1 MIRQIQENEFTEA
14 INRNITTI
22 VKFEADWC
30 GPCRMLTPVL
40 EGVAEDC
47 GITVV
52 KVNIDNCPEIVKRYS
67 VRSIPRILFI
77 KAGKVKDDLHG
88 NQKHTKLKT
97 VCQQVYG
104 D

>member
-1 MIRQIQENEFTEA
+1 MRIIKQNEYDDVLKEHEN
-14 INRNITTI
+14 II
-22 VKFEADWC
+22 VQLSADWC
-30 GPCRMLTPVL
+30 GPCRILTPVL
-40 EGVAEDC
+40 ESVAEDC

-77 KAGKVKDDLHG
+77 KDGKVKDDLHG